1 MMEKGL
7 RDPLVKGLA
16 RRAYRLGLGVHERLS
31 AFSSGGGLAPKLYY
45 GGARAG
51 DEGGPKVKIKKL
63 NEAFPE
69 RSWSYNLVYVL
80 SNAPYLPPSALR
92 RLKARGVPIVGN
104 QDGAF
109 YPAWCAGDWE
119 AENRRMA
126 EQYHLADYVFHQSE
140 FCRRSA
146 EKFLGARSGARDGAS
161 EVLHNAVD
169 TSRFKPLNGARTEGG
184 PFIFLLAGK
193 VQAHQA
199 YRIETSA
206 RGVAGARK
214 QGLDARLVVAG
225 AIDPLAMAAA
235 AGMAEFVSF
244 HGPYSQQQAPALF
257 ASADAYI
264 MTNHNDA
271 CPSSVIE
278 AMASGLPVV
287 YAKSGGVPELVGEEG
302 GVALETGESWEEQLT
317 PSAEAVAEGMLKVA
331 ENHASFAAAARAR
344 AVERFHIAPWL
355 ERHRQVFNSL
365 LKKRAA

>member
-1 MMEKGL
+1 MKNGL
-7 RDPLVKGLA
+7 RDPLIKGMA
-16 RRAYRLGLGVHERLS
+16 RRAYRFGLGVHERLS
-31 AFSSGGGLAPKLYY
+31 ALTSGGGLAPKIYY

-63 NEAFPE
+63 NQAFPE

-80 SNAPYLPPSALR
+80 SNAPYLPPLALR

-104 QDGAF
+104 QNGVF
-109 YPAWCAGDWE
+109 YPAWYAGDWE

-126 EQYHLADYVFHQSE
+126 EQYHLADHVFHQSE

-146 EKFLGARSGARDGAS
+146 EKFLGARSGAS

-169 TSRFKPLNGARTEGG
+169 TSRFKPLNGARAEGG

-199 YRIETSA
+199 YRIETSVQ
-206 RGVAGARK
+206 GLAGARR

-225 AIDPLAMAAA
+225 AIDARAMAAA

-244 HGPYSQQQAPALF
+244 QGPYSQQQAPALF

-287 YAKSGGVPELVGEEG
+287 YADSGGVPELVGEEG
-302 GVALETGESWEEQLT
+302 GVALETGDSWEEQLA

-331 ENHASFAAAARAR
+331 ENHAAYANAARAR
-344 AVERFHIAPWL
+344 AVKRFHIAPWL
-355 ERHRQVFNSL
+355 ERHRQVFESL
-365 LKKRAA
+365 LRTKAA